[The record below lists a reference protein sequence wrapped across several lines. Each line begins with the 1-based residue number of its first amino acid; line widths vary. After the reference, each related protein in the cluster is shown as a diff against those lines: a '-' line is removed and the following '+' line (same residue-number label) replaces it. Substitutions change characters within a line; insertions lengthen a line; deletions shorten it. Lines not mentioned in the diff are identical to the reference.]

1 MIDIENRFHSTTF
14 NVDFELK
21 HNCDCNSSNI
31 VYLITCLKCELQY
44 VGETKNKLRDRMN
57 GHRSAVHLN
66 KDTPIGIHFNS
77 PNHNLTHLRIIPIE
91 LLPSLSITQRRS
103 REQYWQLKIG
113 TLFPQGLNAFPVDKR
128 VLFKDFNI
136 EAHCELQLFW
146 NFTHV

>member
-1 MIDIENRFHSTTF
+1 MIDIENKNSILPF

-21 HNCDCNSSNI
+21 HNCDCNSFNI

-57 GHRSAVHLN
+57 GLRSVVHLN

-113 TLFPQGLNAFPVDKR
+113 TLFPQGLNAFPV
-128 VLFKDFNI
+128 
-136 EAHCELQLFW
+136 EANVYC
-146 NFTHV
+146 V